1 MTQDRGDGMGEFEH
15 ISIKLSGDEAL
26 VLFDWLARFN
36 KNNNTDLTDQAEQRV
51 LWDIESSLESALVQ
65 VFSEDYTSLLDEAR
79 SRLQYP
85 AP

>member
-1 MTQDRGDGMGEFEH
+1 MGESEH

-51 LWDIESSLESALVQ
+51 LWDIESSLESVLVQ